1 MAQYDGR
8 AVIPAETV
16 CRDFFSHLT
25 LDKFLRKQAAG
36 EIDLPLVR
44 IEASQKSAR
53 GVHLLDLAAYVDKR
67 REAAL
72 REHRALHT

>member
-25 LDKFLRKQAAG
+25 LDKFLRKRAAG

-44 IEASQKSAR
+44 IEASQK
-53 GVHLLDLAAYVDKR
+53 KR
-67 REAAL
+67 
-72 REHRALHT
+72 